1 MNIRNFHLP
10 PLLLCIA
17 LVRGQQSIATPV
29 IDTSQ
34 NGLVYLLLVLLF
46 SIAYGVPIL
55 LWMVRVF
62 NSRLR
67 QRKFI
72 SFVDYYIFTSYYF
85 IIKNIIYML
94 MFHLY
99 LYPCMSV
106 KCEYSTYSKNNGAKE
121 CYI

>member
-1 MNIRNFHLP
+1 MNMRNCHLP
-10 PLLLCIA
+10 PLLLCTI
-17 LVRGQQSIATPV
+17 LVRGQQSIATPN
-29 IDTSQ
+29 IETSQ

-72 SFVDYYIFTSYYF
+72 SFIDY
-85 IIKNIIYML
+85 
-94 MFHLY
+94 
-99 LYPCMSV
+99 
-106 KCEYSTYSKNNGAKE
+106 
-121 CYI
+121 